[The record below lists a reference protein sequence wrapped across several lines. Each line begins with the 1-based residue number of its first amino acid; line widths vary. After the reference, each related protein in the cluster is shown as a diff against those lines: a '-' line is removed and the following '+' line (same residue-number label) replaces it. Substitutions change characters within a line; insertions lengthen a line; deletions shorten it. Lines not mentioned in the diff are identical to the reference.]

1 MDLDAAAL
9 TRVLGLCAGEQPG
22 GPEETVL
29 LLRQSQPSFAPTMYS
44 AWQSEGR
51 KLNPALQYELDVQR
65 RRVQRYRQVAADL
78 AVAEPSIVALK
89 GLEVADRYPPG
100 WIRYMNDLDYTIPEE
115 PVLWRVVDALTRAGW
130 EVDTGTFSL
139 VDGWLQIMVSL
150 RQQHED
156 PYSLPYGV
164 EVLNYVAAGDL
175 AGVPALTTLPV
186 ESRVSTV
193 KNLLMLLFERFEQ
206 RYRARDIVDA
216 AVLLDAS
223 SADHRAAL
231 HRTVHR
237 LGLWPEY
244 TELGRLLTAAELGPR
259 LSLPPQNAVLAT
271 RINRSARHLARL
283 RHPLEAAVVHL
294 QRRMIFGLMRPPER
308 WMWATAQARLSASR
322 ALRTGLQCFG
332 LPIDDGQ
339 PGLHTARIRERGDIA
354 WVDTPVCRFLLTAG
368 DEVEQS
374 TLDLL
379 ATQEPVPGGSPE
391 PAPAGEL
398 PCATEPAR

>member
-9 TRVLGLCAGEQPG
+9 TRVLGLCAGERPG

-44 AWQSEGR
+44 AWRSAGWE
-51 KLNPALQYELDVQR
+51 LNPALQYELDVQR

-78 AVAEPSIVALK
+78 AVAEPSIVAVK
-89 GLEVADRYPPG
+89 GLEVADHYPPG
-100 WIRYMNDLDYTIPEE
+100 WVRYMNDLDYITDE
-115 PVLWRVVDALTRAGW
+115 PVLWRVVGALVETGW

-139 VDGWLQIMVSL
+139 VDGQLQIMVSL

-164 EVLNYVAAGDL
+164 EVLNYVALGDL
-175 AGVPALTTLPV
+175 AGVPALRALPA
-186 ESRVSTV
+186 ECRVPTV

-206 RYRARDIVDA
+206 RYRARDVVDA
-216 AVLLDAS
+216 AVLCDAA
-223 SADHRAAL
+223 SADHRVAL

-244 TELGRLLTAAELGPR
+244 AELGRLLAAAELGPR
-259 LSLPPQNAVLAT
+259 LSLPPRNAVLAS
-271 RINRSARHLARL
+271 RINRSTRLFARL
-283 RHPLEAAVVHL
+283 RRPLEAAAAHL
-294 QRRMIFGLMRPPER
+294 QRRMIFDSMLAPER
-308 WMWATAQARLSASR
+308 WMWATAQARLPASR
-322 ALRTGLQCFG
+322 ALRTGLLCFG
-332 LPIDDGQ
+332 LPVDDGH
-339 PGLHTARIRERGDIA
+339 PGLHTARIRERGDIT

-379 ATQEPVPGGSPE
+379 AAKEPVPGGSPE
-391 PAPAGEL
+391 PTPAGEL
-398 PCATEPAR
+398 PCGRHTEGR